1 VRAQS
6 CAASIVQ
13 AGENSLLKI
22 ASRRRAAKLI
32 TDATE
37 LLEARPVLQV
47 SGAPSTG
54 CDPGVRS
61 DPQRSQ

>member
-1 VRAQS
+1 
-6 CAASIVQ
+6 VQ
-13 AGENSLLKI
+13 AGENSVLKI
-22 ASRRRAAKLI
+22 ASLRRAAKLI

-47 SGAPSTG
+47 SGASSTG